1 MKALPLLLLFF
12 WQAAA
17 PSNTAERAYFLYQR
31 SIVPTAPGLNCA
43 VLDADV
49 FAHSGASLK
58 DLRLFPQTAQA
69 REIPYA
75 VTLSEPIQ
83 PDAEPARVLNLGLRN
98 GVLSFDLAMPRRPY
112 TDVVLSLAGQ
122 DYIASATVTGID
134 ATGESGASNPGG
146 TRLGE
151 FTLFDLTSQHLSR
164 SSTLPLQES
173 SFPFLHID
181 LIASAAPGTRRF
193 DPNPQ
198 MVLGA
203 SVPPSREAQSVYTLA
218 SETRTLTQRGR
229 QTVARFPLPERVPVE
244 RVTFVLSPQFR
255 GNFTRD
261 VAISD
266 HPADTTN
273 AAGETVSGS
282 IFRVHLAQS
291 GREIDQ
297 QRLSI
302 PATLGSNL
310 QSAAEVEITVDN
322 GDDQPLP
329 IAAVLLEMR
338 QRRLCFDAPST
349 APLTLFYGEPTLP
362 SPIYDFAR
370 TVSLT
375 NQIPVAR
382 VGPEQKNP
390 VYTPRPDTRA
400 FTERHPEVIWVA
412 FLGVVCILAVVA
424 IRSSRHLPR

>member
-1 MKALPLLLLFF
+1 MKTIPLLFLFL
-12 WQAAA
+12 WQIAT
-17 PSNTAERAYFLYQR
+17 PSPVAERAYFLYQR
-31 SIVPTAPGLNCA
+31 SIVPDSAGLNCA
-43 VLDADV
+43 VLDPQV
-49 FAHSGASLK
+49 FAHSSASLK

-83 PDAEPARVLNLGLRN
+83 PDSESARVLNLGVRN
-98 GVLSFDLAMPRRPY
+98 GVLSFDLAMPHRPY
-112 TDVVLSLAGQ
+112 TDVVLSLAGA
-122 DYIASATVTGID
+122 DYIASATVTGIN
-134 ATGESGASNPGG
+134 SPGDPNG

-173 SFPFLHID
+173 SFPYLHID
-181 LIASAAPGTRRF
+181 LTPSAAPGSRRF
-193 DPNPQ
+193 EPTPQ

-203 SVPPSREAQSVYTLA
+203 SVPPSRDAQTVYTIA
-218 SETRTLTQRGR
+218 AETRTLTQRSR
-229 QTVARFPLPERVPVE
+229 RTVARFALPERVPVE
-244 RVTFVLSPQFR
+244 RVTFVLAPAFK

-261 VAISD
+261 VVISD
-266 HPADTTN
+266 HPDDTTVS
-273 AAGETVSGS
+273 AGETVSGS
-282 IFRVHLAQS
+282 IFRVRLTQV
-291 GREIDQ
+291 GREIHQ
-297 QRLSI
+297 QRLSV

-310 QSAAEVEITVDN
+310 QSAAEVEIAVDN

-329 IAAVLLEMR
+329 ITAVQLEMR
-338 QRRLCFDAPST
+338 QRRLCFEVPST
-349 APLTLFYGEPTLP
+349 APLTLFYGDPTLP
-362 SPIYDFAR
+362 APIYDFAR

-382 VGPEQKNP
+382 VGAEQKNP
-390 VYTPRPDTRA
+390 VYTPRPDNRA

-412 FLGVVCILAVVA
+412 FLAVVCILAVIA